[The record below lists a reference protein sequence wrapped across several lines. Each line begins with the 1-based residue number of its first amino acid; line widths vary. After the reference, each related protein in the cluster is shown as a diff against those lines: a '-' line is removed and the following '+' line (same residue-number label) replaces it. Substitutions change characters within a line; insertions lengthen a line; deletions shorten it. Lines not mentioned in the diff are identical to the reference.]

1 MVVDDEPDIVKM
13 VEMYLKAWN
22 FEVDGFTDPVKALAH
37 FRQGPAFFSLVLT
50 DIRMPGM
57 SGVELAQQIIE
68 TRPETKI
75 MLMTAY
81 DIPPIKM
88 EDGLPIVKYEDIL
101 KKPFRLADICQGVKK
116 QLQIAYSLKEHY
128 WLSTNV

>member
-1 MVVDDEPDIVKM
+1 MVGSHRILVVDDEPDLLRT

-22 FEVDGFTDPVKALAH
+22 FDIDAFTDPVKALDY
-37 FRQGPAFFSLVLT
+37 FKQNPTFFSLVLT

-57 SGVELAQQIIE
+57 SGVEFANKILAI
-68 TRPETKI
+68 RPDMKI

-81 DIPPIKM
+81 DIPPLKS
-88 EDGLPIVKYEDIL
+88 EEGLPLVKYEDIL

-116 QLQIAYSLKEHY
+116 QLQIAY
-128 WLSTNV
+128 